1 MKLELKALESSTG
14 EINLQRGSKITRP
27 EKTGYD
33 GGFRITKTN
42 SVGKVKIAG
51 SNAAANERVANARSS
66 LQSFT
71 CK

>member
-1 MKLELKALESSTG
+1 MKLELKAIESSTG
-14 EINLQRGSKITRP
+14 EINLQRGSKITRT

-33 GGFRITKTN
+33 GGFHISRAN
-42 SVGKVKIAG
+42 PVGKVKLAG
-51 SNAAANERVANARSS
+51 SNVAANERVANARSS